1 MKMKCLCV
9 GYHHIHDGRFEVDR
23 PDGSGD
29 WLLLIVKT
37 PAVFC
42 IDGEEIHTKAGSYI
56 IFPLHAPL
64 KYSADGDIYIDD
76 WLHFFPDEEDMR
88 LFKELDIPL
97 NKPVHIG
104 DVNAASAIMRNIC
117 FEFYSAHQKRNEI
130 VSLYLRMMLYKFN
143 DQMIFHYSD
152 SFLTETKYMH
162 SLLWI
167 RESIFRWPEQEWNA
181 DFFADELGISRSR
194 FQHLYITAFGS
205 TMMQDIIDSRIQ
217 RSCELLTMTDSRI
230 EDIAETCGYGS
241 VSHFVKLF
249 REKTGVTPAVF
260 RKKKTEHNKT

>member
-1 MKMKCLCV
+1 MV
-9 GYHHIHDGRFEVDR
+9 AR
-23 PDGSGD
+23 
-29 WLLLIVKT
+29 
-37 PAVFC
+37 A
-42 IDGEEIHTKAGSYI
+42 EI
-56 IFPLHAPL
+56 
-64 KYSADGDIYIDD
+64 
-76 WLHFFPDEEDMR
+76 R
-88 LFKELDIPL
+88 L
-97 NKPVHIG
+97 
-104 DVNAASAIMRNIC
+104 R
-117 FEFYSAHQKRNEI
+117 
-130 VSLYLRMMLYKFN
+130 

-205 TMMQDIIDSRIQ
+205 TMMEDIIDSRIQ

-249 REKTGVTPAVF
+249 REKTGLTPAVF
-260 RKKKTEHNKT
+260 RKNTTKHNKT